1 MTDDFVNDDF
11 SKAFRELLVM
21 TSEEEYSIYRDPYTG
36 QVAYFQGE
44 LPLEKGLPP
53 EIEDGTPEAL
63 EYKQKQIEVY
73 GMPGQFLSD
82 THIGFKKLEP
92 QENVVKDKA
101 WIRASKILHKYM
113 ANQNRNIVY
122 TRDDEN
128 EKKLT
133 TDKDFAE
140 WGIDF
145 MSSFENNF
153 ANMLVDVNRLEG
165 APAPIAAS
173 MYYLM
178 ETSDRKG
185 LLLDNFIDGVYYSV
199 MDYSN
204 LVGLGTVGLGL
215 IGRAG
220 GKQMSKMAFKEYL
233 KNLVTRRPDAA
244 EIALGAEGMVYLG
257 GFDYGNQTVKMRAD
271 KQAEY
276 KLGQTA
282 AMSAVGG
289 VAGPVIGRAVEA
301 TGAGIAK
308 GIEKATNLVKPEERA
323 LKSITPILDITETKK
338 IENIITKKQAD
349 NLFSAITKMKDDDG
363 FSITLDGK
371 TPEDLGFKKG
381 YMLAPL
387 KQTELKFDSKE
398 FDMND
403 LAELAINV
411 KALDKALEGSE
422 GQVYA
427 GAWKNPDT
435 QQFELDA
442 SIRVDNLDKALYIA
456 RAGNQYGI
464 FNLENFDLVFTIDGI
479 KKLKAS
485 GTYDI
490 GQQISTKGTNEQLS
504 KKFTESRLEIG
515 GEVQQDASKRGSSS
529 QTNNKDI
536 EVPPLEGG
544 E

>member
-308 GIEKATNLVKPEERA
+308 GVEKATNLVKPEERA

>member
-1 MTDDFVNDDF
+1 MSDDFVNDDF
-11 SKAFRELLVM
+11 SKAYRELLIM
-21 TSEEEYSIYRDPYTG
+21 TSEEEYSVYRYPYTNE
-36 QVAYFQGE
+36 VAYYQGE
-44 LPLEKGLPP
+44 LPLKIGLPP

-73 GMPGQFLSD
+73 GMPGQFLD
-82 THIGFKKLEP
+82 DNFIKQKKEGR
-92 QENVVKDKA
+92 QEEVVNDKA

-113 ANQNRNIVY
+113 ANQNRNILY

-128 EKKLT
+128 EEKLT

-140 WGIDF
+140 WGIDY

-153 ANMLVDVNRLEG
+153 TNMLIDTNKLDG
-165 APAPIAAS
+165 APAPVAAA
-173 MYYLM
+173 MYYLL

-185 LLLDNFIDGVYYSV
+185 ILLDNFINGLYYTA

-204 LVGLGTVGLGL
+204 LVGLATLGVGL
-215 IGRAG
+215 IGRQG
-220 GKQMSKMAFKEYL
+220 GKQMTKVAFREYL
-233 KNLVTRRPDAA
+233 KNLVTRKPDAA
-244 EIALGAEGMVYLG
+244 EMALGVEGMTYMM
-257 GFDYGNQTVKMRAD
+257 GFDYGAQTARMRAD
-271 KQAEY
+271 KQEEY
-276 KLGQTA
+276 NLGQTA
-282 AMSAVGG
+282 TMGATGA
-289 VAGPVIGRAVEA
+289 VAGPVLGRTLEAAGTGVKRVVE
-301 TGAGIAK
+301 K
-308 GIEKATNLVKPEERA
+308 GMDLVKPEERA

-387 KQTELKFDSKE
+387 KQTELKFDAKE

-464 FNLENFDLVFTIDGI
+464 FNLENFDLVFTIDGL

>member
-308 GIEKATNLVKPEERA
+308 GVEKATNLVKPEERA

-435 QQFELDA
+435 HQFELDA